1 MQESSLMDFKPMT
14 NRADLERVWQWFKHQ
29 ADSLDARPSVRF
41 SVESLPAHYQNQV
54 TQVYADHTNHYVVKT
69 SLPGLFGSRASMPR
83 PMYQQALAAQFDL
96 GNESALEFFDTFN
109 NRYFRL
115 YCQVQLKHDLTSQ
128 MEEETFTWN
137 QHQQSM
143 TSMLASLC
151 GVAENRDFLPQ
162 RHLVQYT
169 GLLGLKLT
177 CPITL
182 KSLLEDYFEAEFQ
195 IEHSELE
202 YQPLTPCSLSK
213 LGKSGQN
220 TQLGMGALLGKTT
233 PMLGQKLSIK
243 IRPRDYRHYLAIRQD
258 KKMVKAIDHLV
269 RSYMGIN
276 IKYHLYMSV
285 NSQYLPRVK
294 LTSIADKGVRIGQS
308 AWMSS
313 RENKKRYV
321 DMPLTIS

>member
-1 MQESSLMDFKPMT
+1 MQESPLVRFDAMQ
-14 NRADLERVWQWFKHQ
+14 NRSDLERVWQWFKHK
-29 ADSLDARPSVRF
+29 ADHLGVRPNVRF
-41 SVESLPAHYQNQV
+41 SVEQLPAHYHSQV
-54 TQVYADHTNHYVVKT
+54 TQVYADRANHYVVKT
-69 SLPGLFGSRASMPR
+69 SLPGLSGSQASMPR
-83 PMYQQALAAQFDL
+83 SMYQQALVTKFDL
-96 GNESALEFFDTFN
+96 GNEAAVEFFDTFN

-115 YCQVQLKHDLTSQ
+115 YCQAQLKHDLTSQ
-128 MEEETFTWN
+128 MEEETFAWN
-137 QHQQSM
+137 RHQHSL

-151 GVAENRDFLPQ
+151 GVAENSEFLPQ
-162 RHLVQYT
+162 QHLVQYT

-177 CPITL
+177 CPISM
-182 KSLLEDYFEAEFQ
+182 KALLEDYFEAEFQ
-195 IEHSELE
+195 IDHSELE

-220 TQLGMGALLGKTT
+220 TRLGMGALLGKTT

-243 IRPRDYRHYLAIRQD
+243 IRPKDYRHYLAIRQD
-258 KKMVKAIDHLV
+258 RKMIKAIDHLV

-276 IKYHLYMSV
+276 IKYNLYMSV

-294 LTSIADKGVRIGQS
+294 LTSIAEKGVRIGQS
-308 AWMSS
+308 AWMNS